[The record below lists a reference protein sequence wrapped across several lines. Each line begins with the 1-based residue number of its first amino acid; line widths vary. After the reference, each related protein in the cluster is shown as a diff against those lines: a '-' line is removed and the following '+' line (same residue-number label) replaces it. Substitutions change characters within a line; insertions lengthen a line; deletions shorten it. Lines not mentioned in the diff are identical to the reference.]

1 MIKRTGKNLHPRW
14 RLLPPIH
21 AVKVFISC
29 LNGRNAPV
37 KVPANEGNTVHIERQ
52 SIRVPS
58 SKTDIVSFLQM
69 GPSAGRRIVFVHGTP
84 GNAKGWEDYLLKVP
98 DGRIH
103 IALDRLGYGSS
114 RPTHAVV
121 SLKRQ
126 AQAVAPLLRTEGRRK
141 SILVG
146 HSSGASVALQ
156 TALDFPEMVGGL
168 LLLAG
173 AFDPDLE
180 EAIWF
185 QPFGTIRPISRL
197 LSRTINNANREL
209 LGLKRELLSQA
220 DRLNQIRIPVGIV
233 HGQMDPLVP
242 LANLYYLQRKLK
254 NARIHKMV
262 LKYADHFIPWHSKP
276 AIDAELERLINQVR
290 KTER

>member
-1 MIKRTGKNLHPRW
+1 MINRNRQSLHPRW

-21 AVKVFISC
+21 ALKVFISC
-29 LNGRNAPV
+29 LNGRNVPV
-37 KVPANEGNTVHIERQ
+37 KMAANEVNTGHIERQ

-69 GPSAGRRIVFVHGTP
+69 GPSAGRQIVYVHGTP
-84 GNAKGWEDYLLKVP
+84 GNAEGWVEYLLKVP
-98 DGRIH
+98 AGRLH
-103 IALDRLGYGSS
+103 IALDRLGYGLSQ
-114 RPTHAVV
+114 PTHAVV

-126 AQAVAPLLRTEGRRK
+126 ARAVAALLRMGDGRK

-146 HSSGASVALQ
+146 HSSGAAVALQ

-185 QPFGTIRPISRL
+185 QPFGTLRPISRL
-197 LSRTINNANREL
+197 LSRKINNANREL
-209 LGLKRELLSQA
+209 LGLKRELLAQA
-220 DRLNQIRIPVGIV
+220 DRLHQIRIPVGIV
-233 HGQMDPLVP
+233 HGQQDPLVP
-242 LANLYYLQRKLK
+242 IANMNYLQRKLK

-276 AIDAELERLINQVR
+276 VIDSELERLIIQVR
-290 KTER
+290 QTER

>member
-1 MIKRTGKNLHPRW
+1 MINRTEQSLHPRW

-21 AVKVFISC
+21 AFKVFISC
-29 LNGRNAPV
+29 LRGRNVPV
-37 KVPANEGNTVHIERQ
+37 KMAANEGNTVHIERQ

-58 SKTDIVSFLQM
+58 SKTDTVSFLQM
-69 GPSAGRRIVFVHGTP
+69 GPSAGRRIVFIHGTP
-84 GNAKGWEDYLLKVP
+84 GNAKGWVEYLLKVP
-98 DGRIH
+98 AGRLH

-114 RPTHAVV
+114 QPTHVVV
-121 SLKRQ
+121 SFKRQ
-126 AQAVAPLLRTEGRRK
+126 ARAVASLLRMGGGRK

-146 HSSGASVALQ
+146 HSSGAAVALQ

-185 QPFGTIRPISRL
+185 QPLGTLWPISRL

-209 LGLKRELLSQA
+209 LGLKRELLAQA
-220 DRLNQIRIPVGIV
+220 DRLHQIRIPVGIV

-242 LANLYYLQRKLK
+242 IANLGYLQRKLK

-276 AIDAELERLINQVR
+276 AIDAELERLITQVR
-290 KTER
+290 QTEQ